1 MNSFIPWI
9 VNSVLWVVTS
19 VLFRLDK
26 GELTKVPQKGPLILV
41 SNHSGSL
48 EVPLLFSHLQP
59 RKMFGLAK
67 IETWDNKIIGWLF
80 SVWDAIPV
88 RRGEADMDA
97 YRRCLEVL
105 REGHILGIAPEGT
118 RSYHGRL
125 QRAQPGTVMIA
136 LRTGAPILPVAH
148 WGGESFNENIKK
160 FKRTDFHIRVGSPF
174 TLDTHGEKVTSA
186 LRQEI
191 VDEIMGQVAALMPE
205 KYHGEYV
212 GKTNKTKHLQ
222 WA

>member
-1 MNSFIPWI
+1 MSSFTPWI
-9 VNSVLWVVTS
+9 VNSVLRIITRI
-19 VLFRLDK
+19 LFRIDK
-26 GELTKVPQKGPLILV
+26 EELTKVPQKGPLILV

-67 IETWDNKIIGWLF
+67 IETWDNKLMGWLF
-80 SVWDAIPV
+80 SVWEAIPV

-105 REGHILGIAPEGT
+105 REGYILGIAPEGT

-136 LRTGAPILPVAH
+136 LRTGAPIMPVAH
-148 WGGESFNENIKK
+148 WGGESFNENTA
-160 FKRTDFHIRVGSPF
+160 FR
-174 TLDTHGEKVTSA
+174 
-186 LRQEI
+186 
-191 VDEIMGQVAALMPE
+191 
-205 KYHGEYV
+205 
-212 GKTNKTKHLQ
+212 
-222 WA
+222 